1 MKDQQIHP
9 EDQISLSGFTNTVRA
24 FFRLCFQLLDLL
36 ISAVV
41 KGKYI
46 ILLALALG
54 CVFGFYKYSKSA
66 YQYKGTMLLRFNTLS
81 PRTYG
86 EILDQLNQLAAT
98 GSVQQLSDAL
108 KISSATASK
117 IISIDSRT
125 LYNQILSDT
134 NSQVRDRVFKLTLT
148 MQQEQSSADSLE
160 QAFLQYLNSLPF
172 VSASRQKEM
181 QIQTD
186 KLNYVTKELR
196 KMDSS
201 NLLLSS
207 VQAYT
212 RNPQSTNPTG
222 FYIQYLLQEKENA
235 QRQLAFEAT
244 AVAKVEG
251 FRFVRVPGEFS
262 AFKTVMKFAIVG
274 LLLGILVAFLVH
286 IRRNLMTS

>member
-36 ISAVV
+36 IGAII

-46 ILLALALG
+46 IILALALG
-54 CVFGFYKYSKSA
+54 CALGFYKYSQSA
-66 YQYKGTMLLRFNTLS
+66 YQFKGTMLVRFNTLS

-98 GSVQQLSDAL
+98 GATQQLSDAL
-108 KISSATASK
+108 KISPSTASK

-134 NSQVRDRVFKLTLT
+134 NNQVRDRVFKLTLT
-148 MQQEQSSADSLE
+148 MLQDQSPADSLE

-172 VSASRQKEM
+172 VSSSRQKEM
-181 QIQTD
+181 QIQSE
-186 KLNYVTKELR
+186 KLNYINKELR
-196 KMDSS
+196 KVDST
-201 NLLLSS
+201 NLLLTS

-212 RNPQSTNPTG
+212 KNPQATNPAG

-235 QRQLAFEAT
+235 QRQLAFESA

-251 FRFVRVPGEFS
+251 FRFVRVPGELS
-262 AFKTVMKFAIVG
+262 PFKTILKFGVIG
-274 LLLGILVAFLVH
+274 LFLGILAAFLVH
-286 IRRNLMTS
+286 IRRNLMMA